1 MGKHP
6 KTVSDVAEKLFQL
19 MKELGYSEATVRIYR
34 RLYSDFFTFASVNC
48 PEPVFTDQLTIDYM
62 KDFKE
67 KIDISSSS
75 GKKRFREL
83 HRLMNMLL
91 DCNTHGVILRHK
103 LSNRILPEP
112 YAEEITAFC
121 SYLIENGLSSGTAER
136 NRFVLGQLAEFLLQH
151 HVKNFSEMT
160 MKDLLAFAATQ
171 MGYTKKTAA
180 ASMYALRV
188 FIDYLAKTQIN
199 QTLSKDELPTVHHV
213 NRHHLPKIW
222 TDDECRRLLEAVERN
237 SPAGKRDFA
246 ILTLAINYGLRTS
259 DIIALKFS
267 DIDWETGKIHFVQQK
282 TGVPNT
288 IIFDEATGWAI
299 IDYIRNGRPDIK
311 QYANVFLQAKP
322 PYLPMNSFPSLQ
334 KYTERAGIHCEK
346 ERMHSMHSLRH
357 SLATRMLHN
366 GTPVGIIAESLGHA
380 DINSAVNYLQID
392 LGHLRQCALE
402 LEVDL

>member
-1 MGKHP
+1 
-6 KTVSDVAEKLFQL
+6 
-19 MKELGYSEATVRIYR
+19 MKY
-34 RLYSDFFTFASVNC
+34 
-48 PEPVFTDQLTIDYM
+48 
-62 KDFKE
+62 FKE
-67 KIDISSSS
+67 KIDIGSSS

-103 LSNRILPEP
+103 LSNRILPDP

-121 SYLIENGLSSGTAER
+121 CYLIENGLSSGTAER
-136 NRFVLGQLAEFLLQH
+136 NQFVLGQLAEFLLQH

-160 MKDLLAFAATQ
+160 MKDLSAFAATQ

-222 TDDECRRLLEAVERN
+222 TDDEYRRLLEAVGRN

-246 ILTLAINYGLRTS
+246 ILALAINYGMRTS

-267 DIDWETGKIHFVQQK
+267 DIDWKTGKIHFVQQK

-288 IIFDEATGWAI
+288 IIFDETTGWAI
-299 IDYIRNGRPDIK
+299 IDYIRNGRLDIK
-311 QYANVFLQAKP
+311 QYANVFYKP
-322 PYLPMNSFPSLQ
+322 N
-334 KYTERAGIHCEK
+334 
-346 ERMHSMHSLRH
+346 RH
-357 SLATRMLHN
+357 ICR
-366 GTPVGIIAESLGHA
+366 
-380 DINSAVNYLQID
+380 
-392 LGHLRQCALE
+392 
-402 LEVDL
+402 